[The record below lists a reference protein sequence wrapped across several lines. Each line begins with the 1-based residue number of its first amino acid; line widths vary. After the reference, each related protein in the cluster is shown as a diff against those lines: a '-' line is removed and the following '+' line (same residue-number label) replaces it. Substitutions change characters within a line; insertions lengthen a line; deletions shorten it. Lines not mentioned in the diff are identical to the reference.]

1 MSKSSFKVNFNDDF
15 QTVLVCAERYALGRK
30 TYMSGIIT
38 EYITPFVPYLSD
50 TTLGS
55 LERDISGAS
64 NYGDEKI
71 DKPLWLGLLDKI
83 KEESNKRKATNSE
96 VNQDETNT

>member
-30 TYMSGIIT
+30 TDMSGVIT
-38 EYITPFVPYLSD
+38 EYITPFIPYLND

-55 LERDISGAS
+55 LERDISKAGD
-64 NYGDEKI
+64 YGDEKI
-71 DKPLWLGLLDKI
+71 DKPLWLGLLERI
-83 KEESNKRKATNSE
+83 KEESNKRKTSNEAG
-96 VNQDETNT
+96 VK